1 MNNYIC
7 IKYQKIPLP
16 DEQIEQIKKAL
27 GLTRP
32 KLSDVAAGD
41 TFKLGEHEFIVL
53 EQSGDTTA
61 VILKDLLY
69 ENEHFG
75 ENNNFD
81 GSHVDELCAKF
92 ANEIAAI
99 VGEENLVLHTVDLTT
114 NDGLK
119 DYGKIRRRASLL
131 TAELYRRYVEVL
143 DKRKTNKW
151 WWLATAFS
159 TNTHSS
165 DVYILCVSPS
175 GCVNGCICNIGH
187 GGVRPFCILK
197 SDIFVSK

>member
-7 IKYQKIPLP
+7 IKNQKIPLQ
-16 DEQIEQIKKAL
+16 DDQIDQLWKAL
-27 GLTRP
+27 GLART
-32 KLSDVAAGD
+32 KLADIAVGD
-41 TFKLGEHEFIVL
+41 TVKIGPHEMIVL
-53 EQSGDTTA
+53 EQSDNTTA
-61 VILKDLLY
+61 VIRKDLLY
-69 ENEHFG
+69 ENEPFG
-75 ENNNFD
+75 DTNDFD

-175 GCVNGCICNIGH
+175 GCICSDNVNYDNV
-187 GGVRPFCILK
+187 GVRPFCILK